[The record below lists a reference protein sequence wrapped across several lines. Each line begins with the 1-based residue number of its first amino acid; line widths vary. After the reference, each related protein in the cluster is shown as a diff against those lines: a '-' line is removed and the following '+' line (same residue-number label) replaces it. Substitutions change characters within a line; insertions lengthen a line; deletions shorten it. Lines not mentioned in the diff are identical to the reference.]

1 MDFKNSYQRKKS
13 TNNLIS
19 LFVIN
24 TIVLFFLSIAILT
37 YLKSSSIENYF
48 KENITVSIYLKNS
61 SRDSDIKQINKF
73 LNLNENVK
81 SIEFISKEDAA
92 ELFTNE
98 IGEEFVGFLGYNPL
112 LDLIS
117 VRLFGEKIDIYN
129 IEEFIESLDNFEFIE
144 EIEYDKPLV
153 ESLVNNFKKTNPKK
167 NNEFFIKIYCS
178 RGGMRSQSIAWLLEK
193 YKLNPITLKG
203 GYKIY
208 RRWVLDSFS
217 KKLNIVV
224 IGGKTGTGKTRLL
237 SLLEK
242 YKYQTIDLE
251 GFACHRG
258 STFGGLGMK
267 EQPSNE
273 QFENKIAEKLNS
285 FKCSNNIFVEA
296 ESANIGKCK
305 IPHEFFNQMK
315 NSRRIEIIRSES
327 NRLDELIDTY
337 SVFKKE
343 ELQESV
349 LRIKKRL
356 GPQRTKIAL
365 ESIHNEKWDLVCRS
379 VLDYYDKCYEYE
391 KVGKTNIKIIDLTD
405 KKYDE
410 SILELINNVL

>member
-48 KENITVSIYLKNS
+48 KENVTVSIYLKNS

-117 VRLFGEKIDIYN
+117 VRLFGDKIDIYN

-153 ESLVNNFKKTNPKK
+153 ESLVNNFKKIGVLIIITSVL
-167 NNEFFIKIYCS
+167 FFI
-178 RGGMRSQSIAWLLEK
+178 
-193 YKLNPITLKG
+193 T
-203 GYKIY
+203 
-208 RRWVLDSFS
+208 SF
-217 KKLNIVV
+217 I
-224 IGGKTGTGKTRLL
+224 
-237 SLLEK
+237 
-242 YKYQTIDLE
+242 
-251 GFACHRG
+251 
-258 STFGGLGMK
+258 
-267 EQPSNE
+267 
-273 QFENKIAEKLNS
+273 
-285 FKCSNNIFVEA
+285 
-296 ESANIGKCK
+296 
-305 IPHEFFNQMK
+305 
-315 NSRRIEIIRSES
+315 
-327 NRLDELIDTY
+327 
-337 SVFKKE
+337 
-343 ELQESV
+343 
-349 LRIKKRL
+349 
-356 GPQRTKIAL
+356 
-365 ESIHNEKWDLVCRS
+365 
-379 VLDYYDKCYEYE
+379 
-391 KVGKTNIKIIDLTD
+391 
-405 KKYDE
+405 
-410 SILELINNVL
+410 LINNSIKISIYSKRDIIKTMQLVGATKSFIRRPFIASYVRIGFYSSIISLILLFISLSQASFELEEIDFFSNIEDIIILVSFIILFGIFTSYISSYFITQKYLKLKISR

>member
-48 KENITVSIYLKNS
+48 KENVTVSIYLKNS

-117 VRLFGEKIDIYN
+117 VRLFGDKIDIYN

-153 ESLVNNFKKTNPKK
+153 ESLVNNFKKIGVLIIITSVL
-167 NNEFFIKIYCS
+167 FFI
-178 RGGMRSQSIAWLLEK
+178 
-193 YKLNPITLKG
+193 T
-203 GYKIY
+203 
-208 RRWVLDSFS
+208 SF
-217 KKLNIVV
+217 I
-224 IGGKTGTGKTRLL
+224 
-237 SLLEK
+237 
-242 YKYQTIDLE
+242 
-251 GFACHRG
+251 
-258 STFGGLGMK
+258 
-267 EQPSNE
+267 
-273 QFENKIAEKLNS
+273 
-285 FKCSNNIFVEA
+285 
-296 ESANIGKCK
+296 
-305 IPHEFFNQMK
+305 
-315 NSRRIEIIRSES
+315 
-327 NRLDELIDTY
+327 
-337 SVFKKE
+337 
-343 ELQESV
+343 
-349 LRIKKRL
+349 
-356 GPQRTKIAL
+356 
-365 ESIHNEKWDLVCRS
+365 
-379 VLDYYDKCYEYE
+379 
-391 KVGKTNIKIIDLTD
+391 
-405 KKYDE
+405 
-410 SILELINNVL
+410 LINNSIKISIYSKRDIIKTMQLVGATKSFIRRPFIASYVRIGFYSSIISLILLFISLSKASFELDEIDFFSNTKDIMILVSFIILFGIFTSYISSYFMTQKYLKLKISR

>member
-48 KENITVSIYLKNS
+48 KENVTVSIYLKNS

-117 VRLFGEKIDIYN
+117 VRLFGDKIDIYN

-153 ESLVNNFKKTNPKK
+153 ESLVNNF
-167 NNEFFIKIYCS
+167 ERIGVLIIIISVLFFI
-178 RGGMRSQSIAWLLEK
+178 
-193 YKLNPITLKG
+193 T
-203 GYKIY
+203 
-208 RRWVLDSFS
+208 SF
-217 KKLNIVV
+217 I
-224 IGGKTGTGKTRLL
+224 
-237 SLLEK
+237 
-242 YKYQTIDLE
+242 
-251 GFACHRG
+251 
-258 STFGGLGMK
+258 
-267 EQPSNE
+267 
-273 QFENKIAEKLNS
+273 
-285 FKCSNNIFVEA
+285 
-296 ESANIGKCK
+296 
-305 IPHEFFNQMK
+305 
-315 NSRRIEIIRSES
+315 
-327 NRLDELIDTY
+327 
-337 SVFKKE
+337 
-343 ELQESV
+343 
-349 LRIKKRL
+349 
-356 GPQRTKIAL
+356 
-365 ESIHNEKWDLVCRS
+365 
-379 VLDYYDKCYEYE
+379 
-391 KVGKTNIKIIDLTD
+391 
-405 KKYDE
+405 
-410 SILELINNVL
+410 LINNSIKISIYSKRDTIKTMQLVGATKSFIRRPFIASYVRIGFYSSIISLILLFISLSKASFELDEIDFFSNTKDNIILVSFIILFGIFTSYISSYFMTQKYLKLKISR